1 MQLIKLLI
9 ENFPF
14 GMWIEDKEKKI
25 STVNLKFL
33 ELFNCEKEKIL
44 GKTFYNLLE
53 EKKYKK
59 EEFKI
64 NDYLEIRI
72 YNKKNILNCKKIEV
86 LDRDKNIIGK
96 VGIVDCEKNCYLK
109 NVINAIPY
117 IISYKDIN
125 GNLTG
130 CNKAFEKFV
139 GRDELNLLGEKYK
152 ENCLEKE
159 LVLEIANKDGNNL
172 KKKNKR
178 LYEIQ
183 YENNKVMKVEKF
195 PLKDS
200 EGKIIGVVGLSED
213 ISEDKKFQNKIIE
226 ESYKDKTTGLYNR
239 NYFEKI
245 AVEIDKNFNGKLIL
259 IMGDSDA
266 LKLVNDSLGHLE
278 GDRYLRDLSR
288 IILEVVNKR
297 GDVIRWG
304 GDEFIILIPNATIED
319 AKEVTERINY
329 LCRNNDSSPIPISLS
344 MGYSYREEN
353 NKTLDKMIEEAENEV
368 YKEKLIKSEKTKKR
382 LFEYIQKSLME
393 KCCESEEVRKRKH
406 ILIQKICEELNLTK
420 KEIEDIQL
428 ASDLCSIGMIAIP
441 DNIAKK
447 NIDELTDKESEILK
461 THPDKGY
468 RIVKSYPEIAKV
480 SKIILTH
487 HEDYNGKGYPL
498 GLVGEDIPLGAR
510 IIRIIEDYNY
520 YLKFDNKI
528 TKKDIEIKIKSQSYE
543 KYDPKLVKVFLKVIS
558 EM

>member
-447 NIDELTDKESEILK
+447 NIDELTDKEIEILK

-498 GLVGEDIPLGAR
+498 GLAGEDIPLGAR

>member
-304 GDEFIILIPNATIED
+304 GDEFIILIPNANIED

-344 MGYSYREEN
+344 MGYSYRQEN

-447 NIDELTDKESEILK
+447 NIDELTDKEIEILK

-498 GLVGEDIPLGAR
+498 GLAGEDIPLGAR

>member
-304 GDEFIILIPNATIED
+304 GDEFIILIPNANIED

-368 YKEKLIKSEKTKKR
+368 YKEKLIKSEKTKKK

-447 NIDELTDKESEILK
+447 NIDELTDKEIEILK

-498 GLVGEDIPLGAR
+498 GLAGEDIPLGAR

>member
-172 KKKNKR
+172 KKKKKR

-319 AKEVTERINY
+319 AKEVTEKINY

-498 GLVGEDIPLGAR
+498 GLAREDIPLGAR

>member
-447 NIDELTDKESEILK
+447 NIDELTDKEIEILK

-498 GLVGEDIPLGAR
+498 GLAGEDIPLGA
-510 IIRIIEDYNY
+510 RIIEDYNY

>member
-1 MQLIKLLI
+1 MQLIKSLI

-14 GMWIEDKEKKI
+14 GIWIEDEEKKI
-25 STVNLKFL
+25 NTVNLKFL
-33 ELFNCEKEKIL
+33 ELFNCEKEKIM

-59 EEFKI
+59 EECKI

-72 YNKKNILNCKKIEV
+72 YNKKNILNCKKLEV
-86 LDRDKNIIGK
+86 LDRDKNIIGT

-172 KKKNKR
+172 EKKNKR
-178 LYEIQ
+178 FYEIQ
-183 YENNKVMKVEKF
+183 YENDKVMKVEKF

-319 AKEVTERINY
+319 AKEVTEKINY

-393 KCCESEEVRKRKH
+393 KCCESDDIKKRNH
-406 ILIQKICEELNLTK
+406 ILIQKICAELNLTK
-420 KEIEDIQL
+420 KEIEDIKL

-447 NIDELTDKESEILK
+447 NIDELTDKEIEILK

-487 HEDYNGKGYPL
+487 HEYYNGEGYPL
-498 GLVGEDIPLGAR
+498 GLAGEDIPLGAR

>member
-498 GLVGEDIPLGAR
+498 GLAGEDIPLGAR

>member
-172 KKKNKR
+172 EKKNKR
-178 LYEIQ
+178 FYEIQ
-183 YENNKVMKVEKF
+183 YENDKVMKVEKF

-319 AKEVTERINY
+319 AKEVTEKINY

-393 KCCESEEVRKRKH
+393 KCCESDDIKKRNH

-420 KEIEDIQL
+420 KEIEDIKL

-447 NIDELTDKESEILK
+447 NIDELTDKEIEILK

-487 HEDYNGKGYPL
+487 HEYYNGEGYPL
-498 GLVGEDIPLGAR
+498 GLAGEDIPLGAR

>member
-200 EGKIIGVVGLSED
+200 EGKIIGVVLSED

-498 GLVGEDIPLGAR
+498 GLAGEDIPLGAR

>member
-1 MQLIKLLI
+1 M
-9 ENFPF
+9 
-14 GMWIEDKEKKI
+14 
-25 STVNLKFL
+25 
-33 ELFNCEKEKIL
+33 
-44 GKTFYNLLE
+44 
-53 EKKYKK
+53 
-59 EEFKI
+59 
-64 NDYLEIRI
+64 
-72 YNKKNILNCKKIEV
+72 
-86 LDRDKNIIGK
+86 
-96 VGIVDCEKNCYLK
+96 K

-304 GDEFIILIPNATIED
+304 GDEFIILIPNANIED

-447 NIDELTDKESEILK
+447 NIDELTDKEIEILK

-498 GLVGEDIPLGAR
+498 GLAGEDIPLGAR

>member
-498 GLVGEDIPLGAR
+498 GLAGEDIPLGAR
-510 IIRIIEDYNY
+510 MIRIIEDYNY

>member
-1 MQLIKLLI
+1 M
-9 ENFPF
+9 
-14 GMWIEDKEKKI
+14 
-25 STVNLKFL
+25 
-33 ELFNCEKEKIL
+33 
-44 GKTFYNLLE
+44 
-53 EKKYKK
+53 
-59 EEFKI
+59 
-64 NDYLEIRI
+64 
-72 YNKKNILNCKKIEV
+72 NCKKLEV
-86 LDRDKNIIGK
+86 LDRDKNIIGT

-172 KKKNKR
+172 EKKNKR
-178 LYEIQ
+178 FYEIQ
-183 YENNKVMKVEKF
+183 YENDKVMKVEKF

-319 AKEVTERINY
+319 AKEVTEKINY

-393 KCCESEEVRKRKH
+393 KCCESDDIKKRNH

-420 KEIEDIQL
+420 KEIEDIKL

-447 NIDELTDKESEILK
+447 NIDELTDKEIEILK

-487 HEDYNGKGYPL
+487 HEYYNGEGYPL
-498 GLVGEDIPLGAR
+498 GLAGEDIPLGAR